1 MSSEFSDSSNMQ
13 VTPHSSIAS
22 GLDESSSS
30 STEIESLEALKERV
44 HHLEA
49 ERSELQ
55 RSCVRGRQ
63 TEFLLKQLYEEA
75 EAKVEEQTA
84 ELQETIERLQLTRT
98 QCNQIETQ
106 LRAQEEH
113 LRELFYRTSDLI
125 QSVSLSDGRITYVNE
140 AWMQALGYMESEI
153 SQLSFVDVVHP
164 TSYEI
169 CTDYLCQFRTG
180 HIDSLDRV
188 QLTFLTKEGGQILVE
203 GTINYRAES
212 GQPLTILC
220 IFRNTTERQ
229 QAELEIH
236 NILVR
241 TQELRDLKS
250 RFISMT
256 SHEFRTPL
264 AVISS
269 SASILNEFGDRLD
282 EEKKRHHLNCI
293 QTYVQI
299 TTQILDNILL
309 LNQSKTEENPV
320 DISSLVLSDFCQS
333 LIEK

>member
-106 LRAQEEH
+106 L
-113 LRELFYRTSDLI
+113 
-125 QSVSLSDGRITYVNE
+125 
-140 AWMQALGYMESEI
+140 
-153 SQLSFVDVVHP
+153 
-164 TSYEI
+164 
-169 CTDYLCQFRTG
+169 
-180 HIDSLDRV
+180 
-188 QLTFLTKEGGQILVE
+188 
-203 GTINYRAES
+203 
-212 GQPLTILC
+212 TIL
-220 IFRNTTERQ
+220 
-229 QAELEIH
+229 
-236 NILVR
+236 
-241 TQELRDLKS
+241 S
-250 RFISMT
+250 
-256 SHEFRTPL
+256 
-264 AVISS
+264 
-269 SASILNEFGDRLD
+269 
-282 EEKKRHHLNCI
+282 
-293 QTYVQI
+293 Y
-299 TTQILDNILL
+299 
-309 LNQSKTEENPV
+309 
-320 DISSLVLSDFCQS
+320 
-333 LIEK
+333 